1 MVDASN
7 HLDIV
12 DLDIMLDDLLGSD
25 HQQSNCM
32 FQLALMLARIALSP
46 VSEDFKDQAAHAL
59 LDLVRTK
66 RRHVDPNAVTDA
78 PAKAVRPPG
87 GLQLQRFAAASLDW
101 RR

>member
-1 MVDASN
+1 MVETSN

-12 DLDIMLDDLLGSD
+12 DLDIMLDDLLASE

-46 VSEDFKDQAAHAL
+46 VSDNFKDQAAHTL
-59 LDLVRTK
+59 LGLVRAK
-66 RRHVDPNAVTDA
+66 RKNDDPIAADHA
-78 PAKAVRPPG
+78 AKALRPTG
-87 GLQLQRFAAASLDW
+87 GLQLQRFAAANLDL